1 MPGAVF
7 FFVGF
12 DGVEVV
18 LVGGWLREDCVELFP
33 SCLYVGYV
41 CEGFPDEV
49 GEVGGDL
56 EMGYFLEA
64 FVVNGLPMVE
74 RKSNR
79 SGNNEVFSGNKWQ

>member
-1 MPGAVF
+1 MSVGEAGDAWCSV

-56 EMGYFLEA
+56 EMGYFRSEGVPREECGGPVSIM
-64 FVVNGLPMVE
+64 FV
-74 RKSNR
+74 
-79 SGNNEVFSGNKWQ
+79 

>member
-1 MPGAVF
+1 MSVGEASDAWCSV

-41 CEGFPDEV
+41 CERFPDEV

-56 EMGYFLEA
+56 EMGYFCSEGVPREECSGPIGII
-64 FVVNGLPMVE
+64 VV
-74 RKSNR
+74 
-79 SGNNEVFSGNKWQ
+79 

>member
-1 MPGAVF
+1 MRGAVF

-41 CEGFPDEV
+41 GEGFPDEV

-56 EMGYFLEA
+56 EMGDFRSEGVPREECGGPVRVL
-64 FVVNGLPMVE
+64 FV
-74 RKSNR
+74 
-79 SGNNEVFSGNKWQ
+79 

>member
-1 MPGAVF
+1 MSVGEAGDAWCSV

-41 CEGFPDEV
+41 CERFPDEV

-56 EMGYFLEA
+56 EMGYFCSEGVPREECSGPIGII
-64 FVVNGLPMVE
+64 VV
-74 RKSNR
+74 
-79 SGNNEVFSGNKWQ
+79 

>member
-41 CEGFPDEV
+41 CERFPDEV

-56 EMGYFLEA
+56 EMGYFCSEGVPREECSGPIGII
-64 FVVNGLPMVE
+64 VV
-74 RKSNR
+74 
-79 SGNNEVFSGNKWQ
+79 